1 MGMEFWDSSAKLQD
15 ALPGLIVRVPYS
27 SVFQMPLVMVSYD
40 GTCQSLRI
48 LTGDQT
54 KRLRK
59 IGGRQDKAFSIARA
73 ARSLIP
79 GMTCE

>member
-40 GTCQSLRI
+40 GTCQS
-48 LTGDQT
+48 
-54 KRLRK
+54 
-59 IGGRQDKAFSIARA
+59 
-73 ARSLIP
+73 
-79 GMTCE
+79 